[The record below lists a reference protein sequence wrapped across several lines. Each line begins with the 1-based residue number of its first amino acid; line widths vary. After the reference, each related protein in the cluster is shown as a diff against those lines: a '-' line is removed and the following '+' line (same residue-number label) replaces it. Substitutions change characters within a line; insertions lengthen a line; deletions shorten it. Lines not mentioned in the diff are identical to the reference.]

1 VIHPQAIVDP
11 SAKLGKN
18 VHVGPFSIIGPGV
31 EIGDNTWIGPHVVI
45 NGPTSIGKDNK
56 IYQFCSLGEAP
67 QHLGYKGEPTRL
79 EIGERNIIREYCTFN
94 RGTVGGD
101 GVTRL
106 GDDNFFMAYCHVAHD
121 CQVGNRTIFANGTS
135 LAGHVTVQDQVIF
148 GGFSMIHQFC
158 RVGAHVMTGIS
169 TVTFKDIPPYLLVA
183 GHTAVPHGLNVRGLK
198 RRNFSKESI
207 DSLRQAYKLLY
218 KSGLRLNEAIEQIAP
233 IAKVNAEVGYFV
245 DFIKKSERGII
256 R

>member
-1 VIHPQAIVDP
+1 VIHPQSIVDP
-11 SAKLGKN
+11 GAKIGKN
-18 VHVGPFSIIGPGV
+18 VHIGPFSVIGAGV
-31 EIGDNTWIGPHVVI
+31 EIGDDTWIGPHVVI
-45 NGPTSIGKDNK
+45 NGPARIGKNNK
-56 IYQFCSLGEAP
+56 VYQFCSLGEAP
-67 QHLGYKGEPTRL
+67 QHQGYKGEPTHL

-94 RGTVGGD
+94 RGTVGGG

-106 GDDNFFMAYCHVAHD
+106 GDDNFIMAYCHVAHD

-135 LAGHVTVQDQVIF
+135 LAGHVTVEDQVIF

-183 GHTAVPHGLNVRGLK
+183 GNTAVPHGLNIRGLR
-198 RRNFSKESI
+198 RRNFSVESI
-207 DSLRQAYKLLY
+207 DSLRHAYKLLY
-218 KSGLRLNEAIEQIAP
+218 KSGLRLKEAIEQITP
-233 IAKVNAEVGYFV
+233 IANANAEVGHFL
-245 DFIKKSERGII
+245 DFIKKSERGIV

>member
-1 VIHPQAIVDP
+1 MIHPQAIVDP
-11 SAKLGKN
+11 AAKIGS
-18 VHVGPFSIIGPGV
+18 HVDVGAFSIIGPEV
-31 EIGDNTWIGPHVVI
+31 EIGEATWIGPHVVI
-45 NGPTSIGKDNK
+45 HGPTRIGKNNK

-67 QHLGYKGEPTRL
+67 QHQGYKGEPTRL
-79 EIGERNIIREYCTFN
+79 EIGDRNIIREYCTFN
-94 RGTVGGD
+94 RGTVGGG

-106 GDDNFFMAYCHVAHD
+106 GDDNFIMAYCHVAHD
-121 CQVGNRTIFANGTS
+121 CHVGNRTIFANGTS
-135 LAGHVTVQDQVIF
+135 LAGHVTVEDQVIF

-183 GHTAVPHGLNVRGLK
+183 GNTAVPHGLNLRGLK
-198 RRNFSKESI
+198 RRNFSEESI

-233 IAKVNAEVGYFV
+233 IAKANAEVGHFL